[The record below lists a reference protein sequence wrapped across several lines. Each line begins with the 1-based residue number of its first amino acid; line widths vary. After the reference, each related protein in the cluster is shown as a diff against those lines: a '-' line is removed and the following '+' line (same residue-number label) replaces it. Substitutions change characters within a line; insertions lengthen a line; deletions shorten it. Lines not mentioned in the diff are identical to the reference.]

1 MNRRILFAGALI
13 AAIILLGLSVYYL
26 VPGIAHP
33 LTFSGLPTDAHPK
46 HAALFAA
53 LAALCVLGALVSRRR
68 AATTG

>member
-1 MNRRILFAGALI
+1 MNRRILSAFALV

-26 VPGIAHP
+26 VPGIAHS
-33 LTFSGLPTDAHPK
+33 LTFSGLATDAHPK

-53 LAALCVLGALVSRRR
+53 QAVLCVLGGLVSRRR